1 MVLLQALYV
10 LHQFGIAAVQQAR
23 EDEAFLGGVVRAG
36 RAVEEAASIYGI
48 SSTSIRKQIKLS
60 EDIDANIGKLC
71 LTK

>member
-1 MVLLQALYV
+1 MKEYGDTKLK
-10 LHQFGIAAVQQAR
+10 
-23 EDEAFLGGVVRAG
+23 